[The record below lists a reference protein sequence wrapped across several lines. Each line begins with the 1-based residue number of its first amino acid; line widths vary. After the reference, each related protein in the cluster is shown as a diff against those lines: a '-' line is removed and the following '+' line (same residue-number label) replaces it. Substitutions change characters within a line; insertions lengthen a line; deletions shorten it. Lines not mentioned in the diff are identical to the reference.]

1 MRDLDQA
8 RAVHA
13 SLVALFIQE
22 HGGRSNP
29 QLLARVGSLCDSG
42 AKAIDDVRGW
52 AAINGVRTL
61 AALLY
66 SDANHDEVHIAG
78 LRGVPA
84 IRLQIT
90 NGLSAFRGRLQMLEA
105 RKPSRPELP
114 ALEKKQLR
122 VLVVE
127 DNRDSAESL
136 RRLLALCGYEV
147 SIAETAMEGLEAAKR
162 EQPDVILCD
171 IGLPDTDGYCLAEA
185 LQKNPS
191 TSRARL
197 IAVTGYSE
205 DEDKER
211 SKKSG
216 FAMHLVKPV
225 NAGTILQVLEDTGKQ
240 AAVGFQGPKQTV

>member
-1 MRDLDQA
+1 
-8 RAVHA
+8 
-13 SLVALFIQE
+13 LFIQE

-29 QLLARVGSLCDSG
+29 KVLSGVEALCDAG
-42 AKAIDDVRGW
+42 ASAIDDLSGRVAIRG
-52 AAINGVRTL
+52 VKSL
-61 AALLY
+61 ATLLY
-66 SDANHDEVHIAG
+66 SDGSHEDIQLDE

-84 IRLQIT
+84 IRLQIS
-90 NGLSAFRGRLQMLEA
+90 NGLSAFRGRIQMLET

-114 ALEKKQLR
+114 AIEPKHLR

-127 DNRDSAESL
+127 DHRDSAESL

-147 SIAETAMEGLEAAKR
+147 TIAETAMAGLEAAQR

-171 IGLPDTDGYCLAEA
+171 IGLPDADGYCLAEA

-197 IAVTGYSE
+197 IAVTAYSK

-225 NAGTILQVLEDTGKQ
+225 SAGTILQVLEDTAKQ
-240 AAVGFQGPKQTV
+240 APAVPAKADS